1 MINYLKLNTRE
12 EEILKNATSFTLWS
26 KSTSRKEFPHL
37 GALSEYITIKLDYEK
52 NINFKNTKFLI
63 YAVMND
69 TDALVGTI
77 N

>member
-12 EEILKNATSFTLWS
+12 EEIKNNATLFSVWSRSTTKQSFTDI
-26 KSTSRKEFPHL
+26 KSLEMYAKKMTLCKP
-37 GALSEYITIKLDYEK
+37 
-52 NINFKNTKFLI
+52 NTKFLI
-63 YAVMND
+63 YAIMND